1 MKRVF
6 QRMVWRLA
14 LGAFVAVVY
23 ACYFVGTALGP
34 VWPRARY
41 LRWMAL
47 ERVAMRK
54 ADAGANGKARR
65 LAEELLQVA
74 TGDRDYWDYGNAI
87 HKANI
92 VLGRVALRE
101 GDVDQAKYHLLQAGK
116 TPGSPQLD
124 SFGPNMTLAK
134 ELLEAGVRGTVLKY
148 FALCGEFWEMDFGKL
163 DHWSTVV
170 KRGEIPE
177 FGTQLL
183 Y

>member
-6 QRMVWRLA
+6 RRMFWRLG
-14 LGAFVAVVY
+14 LGAFVALVY
-23 ACYFVGTALGP
+23 AAYFVGTALGP

-47 ERVAMRK
+47 DRIAMRK
-54 ADAGANGKARR
+54 ANIGANGKARR
-65 LAEELLQVA
+65 LAEELLRVA

-101 GDVDQAKYHLLQAGK
+101 GNIDQAKYHLLQAGR

-134 ELLEAGVRGTVLKY
+134 ELLEAGERGVVLKF
-148 FALCGEFWEMDFGKL
+148 FALCGKFWEMDFDQL
-163 DHWSTVV
+163 DHWSAVV
-170 KRGEIPE
+170 KRGEMPA